1 MATGKLRVHI
11 FDLVTSIARLVD
23 LMSPA
28 VANHHMEVAYLTYRL
43 GEELNLTDDKIY
55 ELTIAGALH
64 DIGAFSLQDRLDL
77 LEFED
82 SKPGEHSL
90 AGYLLLKDFK
100 PFTPMANLIRF
111 HHVPWKGG
119 QDVIQDGESVPRES
133 HIIHLADRIAVKIS
147 KEKGVLSQVPG
158 ICQAITESKDDVFVP
173 EYVDAMLNL
182 SKRDY
187 IWLEVTSDSIESLLR
202 RSILNHVNELGT
214 EELLDFSKLICRLI
228 DFKSEFTATHSSG
241 VAATATT
248 LAKLVGFSGAEGKLM
263 ETAAYLHDLGKLAI
277 PSEIIEKPGKLTDE
291 EWSIMRSH
299 VYYTYQ
305 ILEPLDIFGLINSWS
320 ALHQERINGTGYPFG
335 YKGEELPLGS
345 RIMAVADVFTALTE
359 DRPYRKG
366 MNKKRTMEVLQSMV
380 DDVELD
386 ERLVNI
392 VIENFKEMNQIR
404 DSAQQEAI
412 REYLEFKASLL
423 RGIDPIVVDG
433 S

>member
-1 MATGKLRVHI
+1 M
-11 FDLVTSIARLVD
+11 FDLVASIARVVD

-43 GEELNLTDDKIY
+43 GEALKLSDEKRY
-55 ELTIAGALH
+55 ELTMAGALH
-64 DIGAFSLQDRLDL
+64 DVGAFSLKDRLDL

-82 SKPGEHSL
+82 AKPGEHSM
-90 AGYLLLKDFK
+90 AGYLLLKDFS
-100 PFTPMANLIRF
+100 PFKPMADLIRF

-119 QDVIQDGESVPRES
+119 QGVIQDGEAVPRES
-133 HIIHLADRIAVKIS
+133 HLIHLADRIAVKIQ
-147 KEKGVLSQVPG
+147 KEKGVLGQVSD
-158 ICQAITESKDDVFVP
+158 ICRAIIESKDDVFVP
-173 EYVDAMLNL
+173 EYVDAMLSL

-187 IWLEVTSDSIESLLR
+187 IWLEVTSDSIEQILR
-202 RSILNHVNELGT
+202 REILTQVNELDT
-214 EELLDFSKLICRLI
+214 EELLDFSKLISRLI

-248 LAKLVGFSGAEGKLM
+248 LAKWVGFSEAEGKLM

-277 PSEIIEKPGKLTDE
+277 PSEIIEKPAKLTDE

-305 ILEPLDIFGLINSWS
+305 ILEPIDIFGLVNSWS
-320 ALHQERINGTGYPFG
+320 ALHQERVNGTGYPFG

-366 MNKKRTMEVLQSMV
+366 MDKERTMTVLQSMV

-386 ERLVNI
+386 ERLVN
-392 VIENFKEMNQIR
+392 VALENFEELNQVR
-404 DSAQQEAI
+404 DFAQQEAI
-412 REYLEFKASLL
+412 GQYSEFKKSLL
-423 RGIDPIVVDG
+423 HSIDPT
-433 S
+433 

>member
-1 MATGKLRVHI
+1 
-11 FDLVTSIARLVD
+11 
-23 LMSPA
+23 MSPA

-43 GEELNLTDDKIY
+43 GEALKLSDEKRY
-55 ELTIAGALH
+55 ELTMAGALH
-64 DIGAFSLQDRLDL
+64 DVGAFSLKDRLDL

-82 SKPGEHSL
+82 AKPGEHSM
-90 AGYLLLKDFK
+90 AGYLLLKDFS
-100 PFTPMANLIRF
+100 PFKPMADLIRF

-119 QDVIQDGESVPRES
+119 QGVIQDGEAVPRES
-133 HIIHLADRIAVKIS
+133 HLIHLADRIAVKIQ
-147 KEKGVLSQVPG
+147 KEKGVLGQVSD
-158 ICQAITESKDDVFVP
+158 ICRAIIESKDDVFVP
-173 EYVDAMLNL
+173 EYVDAMLSL

-187 IWLEVTSDSIESLLR
+187 IWLEVTSDSIEQILR
-202 RSILNHVNELGT
+202 REILTQVNELDT
-214 EELLDFSKLICRLI
+214 EELLDFSKLISRLI

-248 LAKLVGFSGAEGKLM
+248 LAKWVGFSEAEGKLM

-277 PSEIIEKPGKLTDE
+277 PSEIIEKPAKLTDE

-305 ILEPLDIFGLINSWS
+305 ILEPIDIFGLVNSWS
-320 ALHQERINGTGYPFG
+320 ALHQERVYGTGYPFG

-366 MNKKRTMEVLQSMV
+366 MDKERTMTVLQSMV

-386 ERLVNI
+386 ERLVN
-392 VIENFKEMNQIR
+392 VALENFEELNQVR
-404 DSAQQEAI
+404 DFAQQEAI
-412 REYLEFKASLL
+412 GQYSEFKKSLL
-423 RGIDPIVVDG
+423 HSIDPT
-433 S
+433 